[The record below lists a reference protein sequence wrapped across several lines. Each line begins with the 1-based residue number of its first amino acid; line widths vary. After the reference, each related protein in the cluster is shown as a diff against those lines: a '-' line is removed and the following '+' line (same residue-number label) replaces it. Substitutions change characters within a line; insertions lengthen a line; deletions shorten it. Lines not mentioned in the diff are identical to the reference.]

1 MKTHVIPSAL
11 VLFACSPLVCLAAPH
26 ALQVECANRLPIARE
41 AETIEL
47 SAKDLAP
54 LGAANLDLIHIK
66 DASGKEVV
74 CQAVDNDFDARHTYD
89 AVVFQADFTP
99 GETKSFEISVGG
111 KQAYRTEQYK
121 AHGRFVRERFDD
133 FAWENDR
140 IAHRMYGKAL
150 ETWAGEPLTSS
161 TVDIWSKRVPRM
173 VADEWCMTDN
183 YHQDSG
189 LGADFY
195 SAGTSR
201 GCGGNGLWASDALH
215 VSKNFTN
222 SRVLA
227 NGTIR
232 VMFELDYDAFDV
244 DGVAVSETKR
254 ITLDAGSNLDH
265 FQSHYKT
272 NGVAKPLLCGIG
284 IRKTPG
290 ATKEFNAAGG
300 MLAVWE
306 PVSGKHGMQ
315 GVGVL
320 ADPKTVDREAE
331 DTLNHLVLAKVG
343 EGNAISYWA
352 GFCWDQTGPAHDFET
367 WKKMLVSYQQRLAS
381 PIVARVI
388 AK

>member
-1 MKTHVIPSAL
+1 MKIRHIPSS
-11 VLFACSPLVCLAAPH
+11 LFILACSSLACLALPPK
-26 ALQVECANRLPIARE
+26 LLIECTNRLPITRE
-41 AETIEL
+41 SETIEL
-47 SAKDLAP
+47 SGKDLAP
-54 LGAANLDLIHIK
+54 LGATKLELIHVN
-66 DASGKEVV
+66 DASGKELV
-74 CQAVDNDFDARHTYD
+74 CQAVDTDFDAHHTFD
-89 AVVFQADFTP
+89 AVIFQSDFAAD
-99 GETKSFEISVGG
+99 EKKSFSITIG
-111 KQAYRTEQYK
+111 KKQTYRADQYK

-173 VADEWCMTDN
+173 VADEWYMTDN
-183 YHQDSG
+183 YHQDGG

-201 GCGGNGLWASDALH
+201 GCGGSGIWSGDALYI
-215 VSKNFTN
+215 SKNFTA
-222 SRVLA
+222 SRVLT
-227 NGTIR
+227 NGPIR
-232 VMFELDYDAFDV
+232 VMFELDYDAYDAG
-244 DGVAVSETKR
+244 GVAVTETKR
-254 ITLDAGSNLDH
+254 ISLDAGSNLNH
-265 FQSHYKT
+265 FQSTYKLSAS
-272 NGVAKPLLCGIG
+272 GKPLLCGIG

-290 ATKEFNAAGG
+290 AVKEFNAAAG

-320 ADPKTVDREAE
+320 VDPKTVDREAE

-343 EGNAISYWA
+343 EGNVISYWA
-352 GFCWDQTGPAHDFET
+352 GFCWDQTGPAHDFEM